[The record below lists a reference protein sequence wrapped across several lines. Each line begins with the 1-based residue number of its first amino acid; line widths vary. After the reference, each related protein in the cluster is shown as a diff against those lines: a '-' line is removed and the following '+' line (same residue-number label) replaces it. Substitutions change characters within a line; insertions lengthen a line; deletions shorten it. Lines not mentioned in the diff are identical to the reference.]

1 VGTEHRGMALHESKK
16 ISFTARGLSA
26 IVSPGY
32 HADPESKGLYIQVF
46 KGVSGYKRS
55 WIFRYT
61 SPTLFKRREMGLGS
75 LNSRSLA
82 DARKAC
88 LDLRIMV
95 MQGVDPVQE
104 RSQARNKAVDAM
116 NNGITF
122 AKAAELCI
130 KGKRSEWKNAKHADQ
145 WVNTIATFVNP
156 KIGEMRVDQI
166 NTGHIAQ
173 LLEQEIKKKSGEV
186 EGPFWNVRTE
196 TATRVRQRIEVI
208 FDWCNAHEYIKG
220 DNPARL
226 KGALAHLLPK
236 ANKIQKKSHHP
247 ALPFQQIGEFM
258 RELRSKRGFSVLALE
273 FLILTATRTSEV
285 LNAKWEEF
293 DIENKVWTIPAERM
307 KAGKAHRVPLSSRA
321 LEILEYLSNHRVND
335 SLFPSM
341 RYNKGNMSNMSLI
354 AIMKRMPAY
363 SQYVPHGFRSTFRDW
378 AAETTDYPN
387 ETVELALAHTIKN
400 KSEAAYRR
408 QDQLEKRARLMGEWG
423 KYIIKG
429 ITTQTAGLTH
439 QGILLRN
446 SDTPKS
452 EH

>member
-1 VGTEHRGMALHESKK
+1 MQEGKK
-16 ISFTARGLSA
+16 ISFTARGLGS
-26 IVSPGY
+26 IITPGY

-46 KGVSGYKRS
+46 KGINSYKRS

-61 SPTLFKRREMGLGS
+61 SPTLLKRREMGLGS
-75 LNSRSLA
+75 LDARSLA

-88 LDLRIMV
+88 LELRRMV
-95 MQGVDPVQE
+95 IEGIDPTEE
-104 RSQARNKAVDAM
+104 RSKTRSKATNAI
-116 NNGITF
+116 NSGITF

-145 WVNTIATFVNP
+145 WENTIATFVNP
-156 KIGEMRVDQI
+156 RIGKMRVDQI
-166 NTGHIAQ
+166 NTGHIAK
-173 LLEQEIKKKSGEV
+173 LLEQEIKKRSGEV
-186 EGPFWNVRTE
+186 EGSFWNVRTE

-208 FDWCNAHEYIKG
+208 LDWCKAHEYIKG

-258 RELRSKRGFSVLALE
+258 RELRTKDGFSVLALE
-273 FLILTATRTSEV
+273 FLILTATRTGEV
-285 LNAKWEEF
+285 LNAKWDEF

-307 KAGKAHRVPLSSRA
+307 KAGKAHRVPLNTRA
-321 LEILEYLSNHRVND
+321 IEIYDYLSEHRVNE
-335 SLFPSM
+335 SLFPSK
-341 RYNKGNMSNMSLI
+341 RYNKDSMSNMSLI
-354 AIMKRMPAY
+354 AIMKRMPTY

-400 KSEAAYRR
+400 KSEAAYGR
-408 QDQLEKRARLMGEWG
+408 QDQLEKRALLMRDWER
-423 KYIIKG
+423 YLI
-429 ITTQTAGLTH
+429 
-439 QGILLRN
+439 N
-446 SDTPKS
+446 
-452 EH
+452 

>member
-1 VGTEHRGMALHESKK
+1 MQEGRK
-16 ISFTARGLSA
+16 ISFTARGLSS
-26 IVSPGY
+26 IVTPGY

-46 KGVSGYKRS
+46 KGVSDYKRS

-61 SPTLFKRREMGLGS
+61 SPTLLKRREMGLGS
-75 LNSRSLA
+75 LDSRSLA
-82 DARKAC
+82 EARRAS
-88 LDLRIMV
+88 LDLRKMV
-95 MQGVDPVQE
+95 LEGIDPAEE
-104 RSQARNKAVDAM
+104 RSKARSKVTNAIND
-116 NNGITF
+116 GITF

-145 WVNTIATFVNP
+145 WENTIATFVTP
-156 KIGEMRVDQI
+156 KIGKMRVDQI
-166 NTGHIAQ
+166 NTGHIAK

-208 FDWCNAHEYIKG
+208 FDWCKAHEYIKG

-247 ALPFQQIGEFM
+247 ALPFQQIGKFM
-258 RELRSKRGFSVLALE
+258 RELRTKSGFSVLALE

-285 LNAKWEEF
+285 LNAKWDEF
-293 DIENKVWTIPAERM
+293 DIANKVWTIPAERM
-307 KAGKAHRVPLSSRA
+307 KAGKAHRVPLNNRA
-321 LEILEYLSNHRVND
+321 VEIYEYLSKHRSND
-335 SLFPSM
+335 SLFPSKH
-341 RYNKGNMSNMSLI
+341 YKKENISNMSLI
-354 AIMKRMPAY
+354 AIMRRMPAY

-378 AAETTDYPN
+378 AAETTDYSN

-408 QDQLEKRARLMGEWG
+408 QDQLEKRARLMEDWG
-423 KYIIKG
+423 AYAR
-429 ITTQTAGLTH
+429 TT
-439 QGILLRN
+439 IVSR
-446 SDTPKS
+446 
-452 EH
+452 